1 MRERGAMYNRLE
13 ERKKGRGRG
22 NQEKGMSQAGA
33 ASRAISSCSRAARM
47 IQHENESPSVALY
60 MK

>member
-1 MRERGAMYNRLE
+1 MYNRLE